1 MAENSLN
8 ITCSE
13 QVLKRLEAKSARA
26 PEKKVV
32 DNYKTY
38 KFSYWIFLSLV
49 GEFGGKCIAS
59 FRYREVQSETNK
71 HSQLQSSFQ
80 LC

>member
-1 MAENSLN
+1 MHQDAELFLN
-8 ITCSE
+8 
-13 QVLKRLEAKSARA
+13 RLEDKSARV
-26 PEKKVV
+26 PETKVV
-32 DNYKTY
+32 DNYKSY
-38 KFSYWIFLSLV
+38 NFAYWIFLSLV

>member
-1 MAENSLN
+1 M
-8 ITCSE
+8 
-13 QVLKRLEAKSARA
+13 LEAKSARA
-26 PEKKVV
+26 PETKVV

-38 KFSYWIFLSLV
+38 NFSSWIFLSLV

>member
-1 MAENSLN
+1 MTENSLN

-13 QVLKRLEAKSARA
+13 QVLKRLEAKSARE
-26 PEKKVV
+26 PETKVV

-38 KFSYWIFLSLV
+38 NFASLIFLSLV

>member
-1 MAENSLN
+1 MTENSLN

-13 QVLKRLEAKSARA
+13 QVLKRLEAKSARE
-26 PEKKVV
+26 PETKVV

-38 KFSYWIFLSLV
+38 NFASLIFLCLV

-71 HSQLQSSFQ
+71 HSQLQSSF
-80 LC
+80 

>member
-1 MAENSLN
+1 LAENSLD

-26 PEKKVV
+26 PETKVV

-38 KFSYWIFLSLV
+38 NFASWIFLSLV